1 VKVKLP
7 GAEGKKALAAE
18 LAKRSSAHLCGLV
31 GHMAILFRPDPD
43 ESQID
48 LPTRES

>member
-1 VKVKLP
+1 LP

-18 LAKRSSAHLCGLV
+18 LAKRSSAYLCGLV